1 MYMQMATSV
10 AYKRTMASSSALTE
24 ARLRWL
30 QAGVSPCCGV
40 SSVLSCMEV
49 VKAAKM
55 GRCISFIDV
64 IVSLAPCASTIQT
77 LTTLCLLGK
86 IVTPKLVEEA
96 AVKEFVRSVWKRPT
110 SVTIFLDVTT
120 KSTMYKFGFKK
131 EEDMRWVLE
140 NGSWC
145 SIVKVDLDEKKPAS
159 WSQWLRVRIDH
170 DVEKPLYSGYFIN
183 LSNGTKK
190 WIQYKYEKLGIF
202 CFHCGCLGH
211 QWRG

>member
-1 MYMQMATSV
+1 
-10 AYKRTMASSSALTE
+10 
-24 ARLRWL
+24 
-30 QAGVSPCCGV
+30 
-40 SSVLSCMEV
+40 MEV

-190 WIQYKYEKLGIF
+190 WIQYKYVDCFSSKMSVANHGVSRLGPQSSSPAQAPAIMEI
-202 CFHCGCLGH
+202 CHSGAAANGKA
-211 QWRG
+211 